1 MTLFRFDAM
10 SFPGMGKTLKG
21 RQVVSTL
28 ALVFVFFLPFHFHF
42 SIASQV
48 TKECNCL
55 QGTRTQLAPI
65 ASSLAIVPQLWISQV
80 ADLPV
85 FVWTEDESAQQ
96 HVRGP
101 PALASL

>member
-1 MTLFRFDAM
+1 MY
-10 SFPGMGKTLKG
+10 FPGMKKTLKG
-21 RQVVSTL
+21 RQVVSAL

-48 TKECNCL
+48 TKECSCL
-55 QGTRTQLAPI
+55 QGTRAQMALT
-65 ASSLAIVPQLWISQV
+65 ASPLAIVPQLWISQI

-85 FVWTEDESAQQ
+85 YIWLEDESAQQ

-101 PALASL
+101 PSLASL